1 MVNSYN
7 LGGLSRMNV
16 DPTLGGLVDGVDF
29 PHSGIL
35 KSLNVG
41 TQGNYAIINGA
52 IDGGSNNFDIVQS
65 ASGSNTV
72 FTVALGKV
80 MRDGKVMPVASLAFT
95 QGTPSTFDVPAS
107 GNAYYLLV
115 ATDASPNIL
124 AMRDNGNK
132 DTVDIVP
139 QLTVGDIP
147 IAVIKLEAGGTVA
160 QRQIQFLT
168 TAKDENS
175 LSIGYNATGYT
186 ETATIQ
192 GASGVTTITA
202 ASATDVKVKLA
213 GTAAGDTFEVLDSAS
228 QTQFK
233 VQGDGAVSNE
243 GVMIVGTDLT
253 VTGGDIFYGNA
264 GNASLKVTDT
274 AAGTAGK
281 DLTISAG
288 TALTAGSNNTD
299 GGDLIL
305 NAGAGDG
312 TGTSVMTFS
321 TKVSG
326 TDAAEERMRISNLG
340 YIGIGTDVPA
350 DALAVNG
357 TVSMAGINRKFV
369 EVTSGTTP
377 PTAAHNLS
385 ITSDHT
391 LWATTVA
398 FNPSGPSGGPMP
410 IVVPAASTANVGHE
424 YQLIIKANAG
434 GADNLTIAMTGS
446 DVLLNEVGATVS
458 TPMTTV
464 AGKIYKLLCV
474 SGTQWMLQ
482 TLN

>member
-1 MVNSYN
+1 MANSYN

-35 KSLNVG
+35 KSLSVG

-95 QGTPSTFDVPAS
+95 QGTPAHFDVPAS

-124 AMRDNGNK
+124 AMRNNGNK
-132 DTVDIVP
+132 DVEDIVP
-139 QLTVGDIP
+139 QLTAGDIP

-202 ASATDVKVKLA
+202 STTHKDVKVKL
-213 GTAAGDTFEVLDSAS
+213 GGDSAGDTFEVLDSAS

-253 VTGGDIFYGNA
+253 VTGGDIYYGNA
-264 GNASLKVTDT
+264 ANASLKVTDT

-281 DLTISAG
+281 DLTVSAG

-299 GGDLIL
+299 GGDLVL

-312 TGTSVMTFS
+312 TGTSAITFN
-321 TKVSG
+321 TKISG
-326 TDAAEERMRISNLG
+326 VDAVAERMRIHTDG
-340 YIGIGTDVPA
+340 KVGIGTATPSDALTVTGVMFSSGNKFKFFEKMYDPVTADYPLSLTNDNTVWLQVDVPA
-350 DALAVNG
+350 LSNNTVTLPSADVAEIGHQYRLIVKQVLAPKTLTLAVN
-357 TVSMAGINRKFV
+357 SSNQI
-369 EVTSGTTP
+369 
-377 PTAAHNLS
+377 LS
-385 ITSDHT
+385 ETGAVLNSSS
-391 LWATTVA
+391 
-398 FNPSGPSGGPMP
+398 NP
-410 IVVPAASTANVGHE
+410 A
-424 YQLIIKANAG
+424 L
-434 GADNLTIAMTGS
+434 
-446 DVLLNEVGATVS
+446 
-458 TPMTTV
+458 V
-464 AGKIYKLLCV
+464 AGKIYDIICV
-474 SGTQWMLQ
+474 SGSQWLLL